1 MYVKWRTPRRKVR
14 NVMRNT
20 RRPKQD
26 TVVVMRASKGA
37 GGFVGGYYDKAQ
49 WYAPNI
55 SEYYKV
61 ACWIN
66 GFGGSRVQEKTVKPQ
81 RLKYELA
88 EKLQILCSRG
98 ADLSG

>member
-1 MYVKWRTPRRKVR
+1 MYVKRRAPRRKVR

-37 GGFVGGYYDKAQ
+37 GGFVVGYYDRAQ
-49 WYAPNI
+49 WYATNI

-61 ACWIN
+61 DDLTCWIN

-81 RLKYELA
+81 RVK
-88 EKLQILCSRG
+88 
-98 ADLSG
+98 

>member
-1 MYVKWRTPRRKVR
+1 MYVKRRAPRRKVH

-37 GGFVGGYYDKAQ
+37 GGFVGGYYDRAQ

-55 SEYYKV
+55 SYKLHMNNFFICCILYV
-61 ACWIN
+61 HLHFHLLKEAYPSKN
-66 GFGGSRVQEKTVKPQ
+66 NRFGRRRRGEKMYV
-81 RLKYELA
+81 L
-88 EKLQILCSRG
+88 
-98 ADLSG
+98 